1 MILFMPRQRVTNE
14 VPPTWALRLK
24 ARRVELN
31 DKSRLDIE
39 LETNGAINQKM
50 LSRIEIGD
58 KNPVDLEL
66 AQFFA
71 YLKSLEWTPFDFER
85 ETRLKLP
92 SELSLMARQV
102 FDSNA
107 KASTAFS
114 SLSEAAKANA
124 HHANIKFD
132 ARISELDFMDVD
144 LEYPIGKIGLTI
156 ATIDPLARI
165 GKLFVIKD
173 VPSGVAFLSSKPV
186 EGRTEIAVRLVSGA
200 SFQILDA
207 TNLELMGEVTTLYRD
222 PTYRH

>member
-1 MILFMPRQRVTNE
+1 MIQLMPRQKVTNE
-14 VPPTWALRLK
+14 IPPAWALRLK

-39 LETNGAINQKM
+39 VETKGAINQKM
-50 LSRIEIGD
+50 LSRIEIGE

-71 YLKSLEWTPFDFER
+71 YLRSLQWTPFDFER

-92 SELSLMARQV
+92 LELSSMARQV
-102 FDSNA
+102 FDSTA
-107 KASTAFS
+107 KASTAYS
-114 SLSEAAKANA
+114 SLAEAASANA
-124 HHANIKFD
+124 HHGSARFD
-132 ARISELDFMDVD
+132 ARISESDFLDVD
-144 LEYPIGKIGLTI
+144 LEYPVGKIGLTI
-156 ATIDPLARI
+156 ATIDPMVRI

-173 VPSGVAFLSSKPV
+173 VPSGIAFLSSKPV

-200 SFQILDA
+200 SFQILAA